1 MLKNLGVY
9 MAFRSKDI
17 KTSTIKILCIVYFL
31 ALLSLEVTN
40 TWLEARVFRIGED
53 LIHSKVILYSC
64 LKFAAFLLT
73 LSLVI
78 ISFASAH
85 ELRQIL

>member
-78 ISFASAH
+78 ISFVSAH